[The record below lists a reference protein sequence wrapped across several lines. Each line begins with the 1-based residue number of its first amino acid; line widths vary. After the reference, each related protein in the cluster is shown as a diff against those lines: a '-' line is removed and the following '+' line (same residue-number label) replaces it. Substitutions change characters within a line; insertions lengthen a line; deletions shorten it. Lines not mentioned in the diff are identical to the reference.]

1 MNKRKFEIIRTSL
14 AIGIA
19 FVILLF
25 AILFISEDPVTAL
38 HSVFLAP
45 LSSLRN
51 FGNVIELMI
60 PLMFTGLAL
69 SLIFSGNNFNLASEG
84 AFLAGGIVVMIV
96 ALGSSMPTFVTWI
109 IIFVLA
115 GVIGS
120 IIVGV
125 PGFLK
130 IRTGASELVSSIML
144 NSIILY
150 VGIYI
155 LNRWFRDV
163 DINGIA
169 SLAYPKEL
177 LFTPIIEGTRIH
189 FGLILA
195 IIAVIGI
202 YLLMYKTKFGY
213 KIRMTG
219 KNGDYAKV
227 VGINVTITALF
238 TQFAGG
244 AIAAIGGAV
253 QALALY
259 TRFVWNITPGFGWDG
274 VIVAILARNNPKYV
288 PLAAFFYAYLKTGAN
303 IMARRSDVP
312 AELISIVQGIIILL
326 IVARKLTAR
335 LEYRSLLKQLDLQ
348 EEKPALKEEVSN

>member
-1 MNKRKFEIIRTSL
+1 MNKRKFEAIRTAL

-25 AILFISEDPVTAL
+25 AILFISEDPGTAL
-38 HSVFLAP
+38 HSIFLAP

-51 FGNVIELMI
+51 FGNVIEVMI

-69 SLIFSGNNFNLASEG
+69 SLVFSSKNFNLASEG
-84 AFLAGGIVVMIV
+84 AFLAGGIVVMII
-96 ALGSSMPTFVTWI
+96 ALGTSMPTFVTWI

-115 GVIGS
+115 AVVGS
-120 IIVGV
+120 IIVGT
-125 PGFLK
+125 PGVLK
-130 IRTGASELVSSIML
+130 EKTGASELVSSIMI

-150 VGIYI
+150 IGIYI
-155 LNRWFRDV
+155 LNNWFRDV

-169 SLAYPKEL
+169 SLAYPKDL
-177 LFTPIIEGTRIH
+177 LFTPIISGTRIH
-189 FGLILA
+189 FGLIIALLA
-195 IIAVIGI
+195 VVGT

-219 KNGDYAKV
+219 KNKDYAKV
-227 VGINVTITALF
+227 VGINVMVTSLF
-238 TQFAGG
+238 TQFAAG

-253 QALALY
+253 QALAMY

-274 VIVAILARNNPKYV
+274 VIVAILSRNNPKYV
-288 PLAAFFYAYLKTGAN
+288 PLAAFFYAYLKTGAQ

-312 AELISIVQGIIILL
+312 AELIAIVQGIIILL
-326 IVARKLTAR
+326 IVAHKLTAR
-335 LEYRSLLKQLDLQ
+335 LEYRALLKQLDL
-348 EEKPALKEEVSN
+348 ENKKPALKEEVSN